1 MGAHDDEVA
10 RQQNGV
16 TIPADLVP
24 YVAMGLRVALSELR
38 ARANEQRES
47 LTTPEAKKVP
57 KLIRMGIE
65 GSANQA
71 DELRA
76 TMIQAYRSLPDALR
90 PREDLMTMP
99 GDEKP

>member
-1 MGAHDDEVA
+1 MSDLE
-10 RQQNGV
+10 NGV

-38 ARANEQRES
+38 ARAKEQRES

-57 KLIRMGIE
+57 KLIRTGIE